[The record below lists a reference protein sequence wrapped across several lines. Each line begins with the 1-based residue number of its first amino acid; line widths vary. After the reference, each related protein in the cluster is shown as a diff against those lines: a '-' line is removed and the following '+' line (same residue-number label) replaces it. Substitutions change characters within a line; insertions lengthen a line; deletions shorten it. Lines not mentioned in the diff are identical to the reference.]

1 MGAATLS
8 LAEARRWRHIGV
20 LAALAMLLGYLESFV
35 PMVIPGAKLGLANI
49 AVLIALA
56 QGDRTGALFVGLVK
70 VVATGLLFG
79 NPVTLAYAATGTLL
93 AFACMAP
100 LSALPTMRLEMVSVV
115 GALAHE
121 AGQLVVAQ
129 QLLGTTLV
137 WYGALPLAVAGV
149 ITGTLCGVVA
159 HRAVERLAA
168 LPAAPGTAAAGN
180 GGAGDGAQGNAS
192 ATGATTDA
200 PTATVRTTGGTNR
213 RTWPLFASYLVLVV
227 AVMHAQAPTTLAV
240 SLAVALVGC
249 GAARLRP
256 RTLAMALAP
265 SLPLAAL
272 TLVAQVASTQQ
283 GTPLV
288 WLGPIAITREALT
301 AAGLLLGRLVSVCC
315 ASVALV
321 GLVGRDGLAR
331 VAQRALT
338 PIRALGIRTAG
349 PELALSTTLELVS
362 RLAEWAPERIEA
374 STVRRRAFWTQAL
387 PDLVCDLWQRA
398 DEGQD
403 A

>member
-1 MGAATLS
+1 MGTATLS

-79 NPVTLAYAATGTLL
+79 NPVTLAYTATGTLL

-100 LSALPTMRLEMVSVV
+100 LSTLPTMRLEMVSVV

-121 AGQLVVAQ
+121 AGQLMVAQ

-137 WYGALPLAVAGV
+137 WYGAPPLAVAGV
-149 ITGTLCGVVA
+149 VTGTLCGVVA

-168 LPAAPGTAAAGN
+168 LPAAGN
-180 GGAGDGAQGNAS
+180 GGAGDGAQGDAI

-200 PTATVRTTGGTNR
+200 PTATVRTTGGANR
-213 RTWPLFASYLVLVV
+213 RTWPLFVSYLVLVV
-227 AVMHAQAPTTLAV
+227 VVMHAQAPTTLAV

-283 GTPLV
+283 GTPLA
-288 WLGPIAITREALT
+288 WLGPIVITREALA
-301 AAGLLLGRLVSVCC
+301 AAGMLLGRLVSVCC

-321 GLVGRDGLAR
+321 GLVGRDGLAQ

-362 RLAEWAPERIEA
+362 RLTEWTPERIEA
-374 STVRRRAFWTQAL
+374 STVHRRAFWTQAL
-387 PDLVCDLWQRA
+387 PDLVCDLWQRV
-398 DEGQD
+398 D